1 MKLRDGVEIIEIE
14 GDTAVVPTFEER
26 IDLRRI
32 YRLNPVSRMLICA
45 LKTETDEEK
54 LTDLFCE
61 NYDVSRQDA
70 KRDISVFLN
79 NIRELGFL
87 EE

>member
-32 YRLNPVSRMLICA
+32 YRLNPVSKMLIFA
-45 LKTETDEEK
+45 LKKETDEEK
-54 LTDLFCE
+54 LADLFCE

>member
-1 MKLRDGVEIIEIE
+1 MRLRDGVEIIEIE

-32 YRLNPVSRMLICA
+32 YRLNPVSKMLICE
-45 LKTETDEEK
+45 LKTETDEER
-54 LTDLFCE
+54 LADLFCE
-61 NYDVSRQDA
+61 GYDVSRQDA

-79 NIRELGFL
+79 NLRKLGFL